1 MGGRARGPGA
11 RGSPHGVPRVAPEQ
25 HGELADG
32 PEVRLR
38 IEGFYL
44 RFVVWLVHVR
54 RVQVETAR
62 KYFGEALS
70 AHTSFYGPPV
80 PSLSAGLS
88 AGLPASTPHA

>member
-1 MGGRARGPGA
+1 MGACHGCARSCAPHHESEAKASSTVVA
-11 RGSPHGVPRVAPEQ
+11 RRESPEQ

-38 IEGFYL
+38 IEGYYL

-62 KYFGEALS
+62 KYLDDRRGDVL
-70 AHTSFYGPPV
+70 
-80 PSLSAGLS
+80 
-88 AGLPASTPHA
+88 

>member
-1 MGGRARGPGA
+1 MRSLGE
-11 RGSPHGVPRVAPEQ
+11 SPEQ

-38 IEGFYL
+38 IEGYYM

-70 AHTSFYGPPV
+70 AHVTYYGPPV
-80 PSLSAGLS
+80 PARQLGSVI
-88 AGLPASTPHA
+88 ASTSYEDFGAIFDHEEFVRT